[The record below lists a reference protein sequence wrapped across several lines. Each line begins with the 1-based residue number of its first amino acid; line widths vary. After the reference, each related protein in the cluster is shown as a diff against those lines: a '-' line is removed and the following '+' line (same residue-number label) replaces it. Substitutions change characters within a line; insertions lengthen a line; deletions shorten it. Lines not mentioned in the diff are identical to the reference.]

1 MDLQNVRIKEAMEEK
16 LRHHF
21 SPSHLAGDAL
31 PESESTGHSYF
42 TSIYSLD
49 AQLQN
54 TLFGE
59 SGASIVYLAVKPSM
73 SSSDSHIAGGEFFYP
88 MKRQQERLSLL
99 SSFISPSV
107 HNTASGNRETDYASE
122 TSIRSSHY
130 SALNTD
136 LNIRYQKLE
145 SAADKVVVV
154 LRPLN
159 LIRGE
164 MKVEIIDYVGKGF
177 RYNYNNFLMSSWDNL
192 HFNQSYKG
200 KCMIGFFVF
209 FTHDRNFLYAF

>member
-1 MDLQNVRIKEAMEEK
+1 MDVQNVRIKEAMEEK

-59 SGASIVYLAVKPSM
+59 SGASIVYLEVRPSK
-73 SSSDSHIAGGEFFYP
+73 SLSDSYIVSGEFFYP
-88 MKRQQERLSLL
+88 TKRQQERLSLL
-99 SSFISPSV
+99 SSFIRP
-107 HNTASGNRETDYASE
+107 NTASAKTESDYTSE

-145 SAADKVVVV
+145 SAADKVLVI
-154 LRPLN
+154 LRPVN

-164 MKVEIIDYVGKGF
+164 IKVEIIDKVGKGL
-177 RYNYNNFLMSSWDNL
+177 RYNCNEFLQSSWHNL

-200 KCMIGFFVF
+200 IICMIGLLHFF
-209 FTHDRNFLYAF
+209 YA